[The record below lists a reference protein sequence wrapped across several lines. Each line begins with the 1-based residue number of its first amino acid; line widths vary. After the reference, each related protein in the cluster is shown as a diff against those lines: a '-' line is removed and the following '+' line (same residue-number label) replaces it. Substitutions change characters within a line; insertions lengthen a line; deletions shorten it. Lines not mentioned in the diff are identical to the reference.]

1 MNFETGMNCPCLAK
15 CSQMENEKKKNKC
28 ENDCDKEC
36 SKPDVISAQ
45 KRKKHFLIETGKKH
59 FLIEVEDNGEMES
72 TDADIGAD
80 NESDIGPD
88 NGSDNGGDKRSEN
101 GSEEFK
107 EEVDAASKSSGAD
120 SLFKSAQI
128 PVRNLIHSHKF
139 W

>member
-1 MNFETGMNCPCLAK
+1 MILIAK
-15 CSQMENEKKKNKC
+15 VNQ
-28 ENDCDKEC
+28 
-36 SKPDVISAQ
+36 A
-45 KRKKHFLIETGKKH
+45 TGKKH
-59 FLIEVEDNGEMES
+59 F

-88 NGSDNGGDKRSEN
+88 NGSDNGADKRSEN